1 MRRVLTRIIPAII
14 GGAAGKATLGKG
26 VIGAGIGLV
35 ATRIAT
41 RSIPGA
47 LLVGGALAA
56 KWLYDKKQE
65 GTATPE
71 VTDAVVAM
79 NEREMPEHAPPR
91 APITPPPATP

>member
-1 MRRVLTRIIPAII
+1 MRRVLTRIIPAIV

-26 VIGAGIGLV
+26 VLGAGIRLI

-56 KWLYDKKQE
+56 KWLYDKNKE
-65 GTATPE
+65 GNATPE

-79 NEREMPEHAPPR
+79 NERAMPDHAPPP
-91 APITPPPATP
+91 APVKPLPANP